1 MEILTALII
10 HLKQNSTEYPS
21 NIYLLERSFNKY
33 LNERSKKTIRNVNK
47 WCIYYCAKGEL
58 YKILE
63 DNSQSIYFS
72 LLKMTRI

>member
-47 WCIYYCAKGEL
+47 
-58 YKILE
+58 
-63 DNSQSIYFS
+63 
-72 LLKMTRI
+72 